1 MSVRVVHLPD
11 AATVVVDV
19 VAWAAVHAG
28 TGYAVHRLPTSRLG
42 DAWLYRRRRFEG
54 EGFYRRV
61 LRVPRWKDRVPEAGA
76 LFAGGVSKRALPAEE
91 LGGLDRF
98 VVETRRAELG
108 HWLAAA
114 AGPVFVLWNPWP
126 AAVVLVA
133 YGMAANLPCVAIQ
146 RYNRLRAERVL
157 SRRAARSSTAG
168 AVRAARRAAE
178 PGTSGTSIP

>member
-1 MSVRVVHLPD
+1 MNVRVVHLPD
-11 AATVVVDV
+11 AATVVLDV

-28 TGYAVHRLPTSRLG
+28 TGYAVHRLPASRLG
-42 DAWLYRRRRFEG
+42 DAWLYRHRRFEG
-54 EGFYRRV
+54 ERFYRRV
-61 LRVPRWKDRVPEAGA
+61 LRVPRWKDRVPDAGA
-76 LFAGGVSKRALPAEE
+76 LFAGGVSKRALPADE

-133 YGMAANLPCVAIQ
+133 YGLAANLPCIAIQ